1 MPCQTPRPA
10 GIPLL
15 TRPDEVDIITVGLS
29 ETSARGRILNRKREA
44 INNHNNRFGG
54 KSNDTVRINNRISA
68 ATVRLIDSDGTQI
81 GIKSINEALA
91 LARTRGMDLIEIAP
105 QANPPVCKVLDYSKY
120 RYEQEKKE
128 RESHRNQKAGF
139 LKEVRIKPH
148 IGQHDLDVKIKHMTE
163 FLTARDKVRITVVFR
178 GREMAHQDLGRKL
191 LLSIQERLAEVAS
204 VEQSPLSDRNRMSM
218 TLIPKR

>member
-1 MPCQTPRPA
+1 MR
-10 GIPLL
+10 L
-15 TRPDEVDIITVGLS
+15 TRRGEVDIISLGHP
-29 ETSARGRILNRKREA
+29 ETSSAGRILKRKRKA

-54 KSNDTVRINNRISA
+54 RPTETVRINNRISA

-81 GIKSINEALA
+81 GIRPISEALA

-128 RESHRNQKAGF
+128 RESHRNQKSGF

-148 IGQHDLDVKIKHMTE
+148 IGQHDLDVKIRQMTG

-178 GREMAHQDLGRKL
+178 GREMAHQDLGMKL
-191 LLSIQERLAEVAS
+191 LKSIQERLAELAA
-204 VEQSPLSDRNRMSM
+204 VEQAPLTDRNRLSM
-218 TLIPKR
+218 TLMPKR